1 MKRSSSD
8 PIRSSAWAGGLVG
21 GPARNSTLVGSPPQV
36 VKRGQVLDL
45 SRGVSEWASSELNS
59 SLLSL
64 LVPPGLALAESAIV
78 LLMHY
83 SRLARVSPV
92 GLEPAEQ
99 VASTARRM
107 AGPGGRGRT
116 RCRGGIGLRCV
127 LQPTLPSPHGRNELR
142 PRQISLVEEAYIHH

>member
-1 MKRSSSD
+1 M
-8 PIRSSAWAGGLVG
+8 G

-127 LQPTLPSPHGRNELR
+127 LQRATATHEAHGRELPLPVEVASELDLLADLEVAELR
-142 PRQISLVEEAYIHH
+142 PAD